1 MRPRDGRA
9 RENSNELPSLHAT
22 TFVRSNAVQ
31 DISSQC
37 SSLQRQA
44 NIASQQAHLTQ
55 DGSGS
60 GGSEMEA
67 PTPSLPPHI
76 ADQVA
81 RCRRIL
87 LRTPT
92 PRSRIAPPSM
102 RSPRSTSGGE
112 RAASVCQWARE
123 PRELS
128 AFEFQLFTCVDHTSG
143 NFLAS
148 HAASAALTST
158 GFSCA
163 IRWPLFTTTSVR
175 SEQWARIGSARREV
189 TVSQV

>member
-1 MRPRDGRA
+1 
-9 RENSNELPSLHAT
+9 
-22 TFVRSNAVQ
+22 
-31 DISSQC
+31 
-37 SSLQRQA
+37 
-44 NIASQQAHLTQ
+44 
-55 DGSGS
+55 
-60 GGSEMEA
+60 MEA
-67 PTPSLPPHI
+67 PSPSLPPHI

-81 RCRRIL
+81 AL
-87 LRTPT
+87 PKSFAADAD
-92 PRSRIAPPSM
+92 PWRIASPSK

-112 RAASVCQWARE
+112 RVASVCQWARE

-128 AFEFQLFTCVDHTSG
+128 AFEFQLFTCVDHTPG

>member
-81 RCRRIL
+81 AL
-87 LRTPT
+87 PKNFAADAPT
-92 PRSRIAPPSM
+92 RIAPPSM